1 MRIACLAP
9 LVEAIS
15 GNFCNTFLHHRTAT
29 STRWSK
35 AYERR
40 PRSSQERSLW
50 QNLRAALRAASILPG
65 PSQVQRTCLISLMCL
80 IHLFFLYVSHQISTH
95 DTCGKLCLQLCGL
108 STTFSLYSLSLAFNL
123 HVQEP
128 RKRLFELWQDLG
140 GAFWTFGVSRV
151 PVGLLWNSIDDKTM
165 LEGSASRGPK
175 DSSRSPKE
183 AQRRHLLQT
192 FTPISKVFR
201 DYGLKVGCV
210 QNLHR
215 HERIACPASLGE
227 AILDNFCDT
236 LPHHRPATCAEHQQ
250 SLRRVPG
257 SRQSPDLGSTGG
269 RPGGAAPHGG
279 PGVYH

>member
-15 GNFCNTFLHHRTAT
+15 GNFCNTCLHHRTAT

-35 AYERR
+35 AYGRR

-95 DTCGKLCLQLCGL
+95 DTCGKLCLQLCG
-108 STTFSLYSLSLAFNL
+108 SPTTFSLSSLSLAFNL

-140 GAFWTFGVSRV
+140 GAFWRFGVSRV
-151 PVGLLWNSIDDKTM
+151 PVSLLWNSIDDKTM
-165 LEGSASRGPK
+165 LEGSASRVPK

-183 AQRRHLLQT
+183 AQRRHLPHP
-192 FTPISKVFR
+192 FTPISKVF
-201 DYGLKVGCV
+201 
-210 QNLHR
+210 
-215 HERIACPASLGE
+215 
-227 AILDNFCDT
+227 
-236 LPHHRPATCAEHQQ
+236 
-250 SLRRVPG
+250 
-257 SRQSPDLGSTGG
+257 
-269 RPGGAAPHGG
+269 
-279 PGVYH
+279 